1 MQRVMSLHSCLLN
14 GGDES
19 ARVAGID
26 HMVFSIELKFG
37 YGLRRSWKGC
47 KNNWWFILI
56 HAYINRPKS
65 HAQTQKFE
73 SSFLLLYFVIYCFL
87 IFFSCAGNTYNMILL
102 LMLQEKRRGD
112 VSILFLF
119 SVSSTNFIYIY
130 NTIRLCPKILMWR
143 RQDCIEYNK
152 LMLGIKC
159 RK

>member
-87 IFFSCAGNTYNMILL
+87 IFFFFPCAGNTYNMILL

-119 SVSSTNFIYIY
+119 SVSSANFIYILY
-130 NTIRLCPKILMWR
+130 KNNTKNLEIPKFKTTAM
-143 RQDCIEYNK
+143 
-152 LMLGIKC
+152 
-159 RK
+159 